1 MWVADLR
8 SDFGGTRR
16 KSKFDFVTFIPDQT
30 ISWAGPNC
38 HFHNQPQ
45 ILNLS
50 LWNSFISEPTS
61 SKLQSAQNVNCEMT
75 DYLTLTSSTL
85 NVLF

>member
-30 ISWAGPNC
+30 IS
-38 HFHNQPQ
+38 
-45 ILNLS
+45 
-50 LWNSFISEPTS
+50 
-61 SKLQSAQNVNCEMT
+61 
-75 DYLTLTSSTL
+75 
-85 NVLF
+85 